1 MIGALS
7 RNFAIFRDLW
17 FAVRR
22 LQFQATSV
30 SNFTKA
36 VDLLV
41 KREELWVARWLLLL
55 LDFPILRP
63 FYELTILRFQVK
75 LR

>member
-1 MIGALS
+1 MVGALS
-7 RNFAIFRDLW
+7 RNFAIFRDLL

-41 KREELWVARWLLLL
+41 KREELWVAWS
-55 LDFPILRP
+55 
-63 FYELTILRFQVK
+63 TK
-75 LR
+75 MAASAA

>member
-1 MIGALS
+1 MVGALS

-17 FAVRR
+17 FTVRR
-22 LQFQATSV
+22 LQFQVTSV

-41 KREELWVARWLLLL
+41 KREELWVAWS
-55 LDFPILRP
+55 
-63 FYELTILRFQVK
+63 TKMVASAA
-75 LR
+75 

>member
-1 MIGALS
+1 MVGALS
-7 RNFAIFRDLW
+7 RNFAVFRDLW

-22 LQFQATSV
+22 LQFQVTSV

-41 KREELWVARWLLLL
+41 KREELWVAWS
-55 LDFPILRP
+55 
-63 FYELTILRFQVK
+63 TK
-75 LR
+75 MAASAA